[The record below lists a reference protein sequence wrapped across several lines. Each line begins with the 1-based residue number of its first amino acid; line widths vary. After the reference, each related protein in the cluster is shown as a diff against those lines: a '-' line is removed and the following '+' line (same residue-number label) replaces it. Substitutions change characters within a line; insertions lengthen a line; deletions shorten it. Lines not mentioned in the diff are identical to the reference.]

1 LGQACNHVAAL
12 LFYIEYHAR
21 RDELPTEISR
31 TSIPMK
37 WNQPPKKTVKA
48 ECASSMNFVKPTHGD
63 DPEAPSSKQIKRSTF
78 DPRQS
83 EHRLLD
89 KQAVENL
96 LGHVLE
102 SIPNNSLAIKHF

>member
-1 LGQACNHVAAL
+1 
-12 LFYIEYHAR
+12 
-21 RDELPTEISR
+21 
-31 TSIPMK
+31 MK

-63 DPEAPSSKQIKRSTF
+63 DPEAPSSKQIKCSTF

-89 KQAVENL
+89 KQAV
-96 LGHVLE
+96 LGHVLR
-102 SIPNNSLAIKHF
+102 SIPNTGLQQFWQAIKYF